1 MTFQLRHGACH
12 AARCAGRH
20 GINALCAVTYDVD
33 KKLGTNYHD
42 RFKRWAADI
51 QRGDL
56 AVSLALADV
65 TEDTRK
71 GPSKQA
77 SNSTNLFTSCFSSDI
92 SWQGSEALDREIGGH
107 RVSFLRSLSTNSG
120 RLP

>member
-1 MTFQLRHGACH
+1 VTFQLRHGACH

-77 SNSTNLFTSCFSSDI
+77 SNSTNLFTSCFSSGI
-92 SWQGSEALDREIGGH
+92 SWQGSEASHREIGGH
-107 RVSFLRSLSTNSG
+107 RV
-120 RLP
+120 